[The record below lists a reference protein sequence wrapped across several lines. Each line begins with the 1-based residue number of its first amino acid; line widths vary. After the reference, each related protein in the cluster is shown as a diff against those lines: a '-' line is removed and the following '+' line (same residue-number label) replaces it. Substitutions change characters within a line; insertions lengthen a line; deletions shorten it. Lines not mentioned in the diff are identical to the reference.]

1 MAPNIALRR
10 VKKDLATITK
20 EELPGIYVAPQ
31 DDDLFKVH
39 ALIIG
44 PDETPYQ
51 GGFFHFVVRHGPQY
65 PLHPPKVKLMTTGGD
80 TVRFNPNLYKT
91 GKVCLSILGT
101 WEGPAWSP
109 ASNLSSVLISVQSLM
124 NEKPYH
130 NEPGFEKERRPGD
143 SDRYNAIIEHE
154 TIRIAVIQNLNGTPS
169 VPEELRKVMLQKFMD
184 NYDHYVR
191 VCEKNIFKDQQQ
203 MEDPFGPGEGR
214 GKFQFKSLLSR
225 LAVLKNKID
234 EGLNI
239 FDSPA
244 NASSS
249 DTNTAMTSNR
259 ADDASNSKANSE
271 NANAKT

>member
-44 PDETPYQ
+44 PSDTPYQ

-154 TIRIAVIQNLNGTPS
+154 TIRIAVIQNLNGVPS
-169 VPEELRKVMLQKFMD
+169 VPEELRKIMLQKFME
-184 NYDHYVR
+184 NYDHYVD
-191 VCEKNIFKDQQQ
+191 VCERNLFKDQQQ
-203 MEDPFGPGEGR
+203 MEDPFGPSEGR
-214 GKFQFKSLLSR
+214 GKFQYKSLLSK
-225 LAVLKNKID
+225 LALLKNKID

-244 NASSS
+244 NAGSS
-249 DTNTAMTSNR
+249 DTNTAKT
-259 ADDASNSKANSE
+259 DEASDS
-271 NANAKT
+271 NANTKNAHAKT